1 MPTKSQ
7 HPETL
12 ALHAGYRSESTTT
25 AVGVPIYRTT
35 SYLFRDTPHAANLFG
50 LAELGNIYA
59 RIMHP
64 TNVVLEERVAALEG
78 GVAGLAL
85 TSGQAA
91 SVYAIQNICQAG
103 DNFVS
108 STRPLRWHLEP
119 ASQHDDEDHGDGG
132 PLCRPGRPQGLRCET
147 DARTRFIMPKSC
159 PTRSSRSCRSAKWR
173 GSDASSVYR

>member
-64 TNVVLEERVAALEG
+64 TNAVLEERVAALEG

-85 TSGQAA
+85 ASGQAA
-91 SVYAIQNICQAG
+91 SLYAIQNICQAG

-108 STRPLRWHLEP
+108 STDLYGGTWNLLLNTMMKTSPTWPRRSTLLDPRLLPSGRWRRGL
-119 ASQHDDEDHGDGG
+119 S
-132 PLCRPGRPQGLRCET
+132 GR
-147 DARTRFIMPKSC
+147 A
-159 PTRSSRSCRSAKWR
+159 
-173 GSDASSVYR
+173 

>member
-25 AVGVPIYRTT
+25 AVGVPIYQTT
-35 SYLFRDTPHAANLFG
+35 SYLFRDTPHAANSFG

-64 TNVVLEERVAALEG
+64 TNAVLEERVAALEG

-85 TSGQAA
+85 ASGRPLCCMRSRA
-91 SVYAIQNICQAG
+91 SAQAG

-108 STRPLRWHLEP
+108 STDLYGGTWNLLLNTMMKTSPTWPRRSTLLDPRLLPSGRWRRGL
-119 ASQHDDEDHGDGG
+119 S
-132 PLCRPGRPQGLRCET
+132 GR
-147 DARTRFIMPKSC
+147 A
-159 PTRSSRSCRSAKWR
+159 
-173 GSDASSVYR
+173 

>member
-12 ALHAGYRSESTTT
+12 ALLAGYRSESTTT
-25 AVGVPIYRTT
+25 AVGVPIYQTT

-64 TNVVLEERVAALEG
+64 TNAVLEERVAALEG
-78 GVAGLAL
+78 GVVGLAL
-85 TSGQAA
+85 ASGQAA
-91 SVYAIQNICQAG
+91 SLYAIQNIRQAG

-108 STRPLRWHLEP
+108 STDLY
-119 ASQHDDEDHGDGG
+119 GG
-132 PLCRPGRPQGLRCET
+132 TWNCFS
-147 DARTRFIMPKSC
+147 TR
-159 PTRSSRSCRSAKWR
+159 
-173 GSDASSVYR
+173 